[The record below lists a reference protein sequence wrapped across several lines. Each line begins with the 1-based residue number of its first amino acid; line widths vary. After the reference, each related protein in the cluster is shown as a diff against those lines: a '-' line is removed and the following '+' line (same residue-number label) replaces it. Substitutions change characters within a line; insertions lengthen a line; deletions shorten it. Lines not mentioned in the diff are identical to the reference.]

1 LTVLERESWSFG
13 SWELAASERESYPEV
28 DVQTLDRYVIRE
40 ILPPML
46 LSLLIFTFILEIPP
60 VMEYLEALV
69 AKGVPWG
76 TAARILVT
84 LLPQALGLTIPMAL
98 LVGLLIGL
106 GRMSG
111 DREAVALLACG
122 VSPYRL
128 LRPVLI
134 LAAVAGS
141 VHLYVMIQAIPNA
154 NQSYRQLVYDVV
166 SQQVENDVRPQVF
179 FENFP
184 NWVLYARD
192 IPPGGGWKDVLV
204 ADTTND
210 KAPKLFMAKHG
221 RLVLDRDK
229 QTVDLVLED
238 GTRYSSR
245 GENGKDVETYR
256 FREQLI
262 VKLDPKSVFPDFKL
276 MRGLGEMTIAGLN
289 AQAREKLA
297 SNFPVHQEMM
307 FIQQK
312 FSFPAACVV
321 FAIIGVALGL
331 TVARDGK
338 LAGFVV
344 GIAVIFVYYIV
355 LYLAESV
362 TKGFYSGP
370 HGASRTLL
378 VGQLSRWAPNLILL
392 PFGILALVWR
402 ARWAEGRLPF
412 RSMVK
417 LTNAVGTWWNRR
429 REHASGAPRASH
441 LPPRSRG
448 VVVVIRLPRLTWLAP
463 NILDRYIAGIYM
475 RAAGLSFAAL
485 LGLFYIGTFIDKT
498 DKVFKGQATTG
509 EVVQLLGFMTPQF
522 IYFVIPIAALLS
534 VLTTFGLLSRS
545 SELSVMKACGISL
558 YRIAAPLLM
567 LALVWSGILFGLEHQ
582 LMARANERAKALDTK
597 IRTGQ
602 PPRTSNALSR
612 NWVVGRDGA
621 IYHYTYFDPQKKALQ
636 ALTIYRPAKD
646 SWQLESQV
654 VAASASYAGGQ
665 WTGVKGWQQDFTGR
679 GRWAAF
685 PERTLAIEPPDYFE
699 TEQPIA
705 EMMTVPQLKRY
716 IDELSASGFNVVPLS
731 IELQKKLAFPFVT
744 VVMTLLA
751 IPFGMSAGKR
761 GTLYGIG
768 IGIVLALSYW
778 IVGGAFAA
786 VGKAGILSPIMAGWA
801 PNILASGVAAYLL
814 LTART

>member
-1 LTVLERESWSFG
+1 
-13 SWELAASERESYPEV
+13 
-28 DVQTLDRYVIRE
+28 
-40 ILPPML
+40 ML

-60 VMEYLEALV
+60 VMDYLEALI

-76 TAARILVT
+76 TALRILVT
-84 LLPQALGLTIPMAL
+84 LLPQALGLTIPMSL

-134 LAAVAGS
+134 LAALAGG

-184 NWVLYARD
+184 NWVLYVRD
-192 IPPGGGWKDVLV
+192 IPAAGGGWKDVLV
-204 ADTTND
+204 ADTTQRD
-210 KAPKLFMAKHG
+210 APKLFMAREG
-221 RLVLDRDK
+221 RLLLDRVK
-229 QTVDLVLED
+229 QTVDLVLVD

-245 GENGKDVETYR
+245 ANGTEVETYR

-262 VKLDPKSVFPDFKL
+262 VKLDPNTVFPSANL
-276 MRGLGEMTIAGLN
+276 MRGVNEMTIAGLQ
-289 AQAREKLA
+289 AQALAKLA
-297 SNFPVHQEMM
+297 DHQPAHQEMM
-307 FIQQK
+307 AIQQK
-312 FSFPAACVV
+312 FSFPVACLV
-321 FAIIGVALGL
+321 FAVIGVALGL

-344 GIAVIFVYYIV
+344 GIAVIFGYYIL

-362 TKGFYSGP
+362 TKGFYAGP
-370 HGASRTLL
+370 QGGSRTLL
-378 VGQLSRWAPNLILL
+378 VGQLARWAPNLILL
-392 PFGILALVWR
+392 PFGILALIWR

-412 RSMVK
+412 RSVVK
-417 LTNAVGTWWNRR
+417 LTNAAGAWLNRR
-429 REHASGAPRASH
+429 RGRAPAAPRGSH
-441 LPPRSRG
+441 LPARPKG
-448 VVVVIRLPRLTWLAP
+448 VVVVIRLPRLSWLAP
-463 NILDRYIAGIYM
+463 NILDRYIARIYM

-498 DKVFKGQATTG
+498 DKVFKGEATTG

-558 YRIAAPLLM
+558 YRIAAPLLV
-567 LALVWSGILFGLEHQ
+567 LSVVWSGILFGLEQ
-582 LMARANERAKALDTK
+582 QIMARANQRAGALDTK
-597 IRTGQ
+597 IRTGKA
-602 PPRTSNALSR
+602 PRTSNPLSR

-621 IYHYTYFDPQKKALQ
+621 IYYYTFFDAQQKAIQ
-636 ALTIYRPAKD
+636 GLTIYRPAKD
-646 SWQLESQV
+646 SWQLESQL
-654 VAASASYAGGQ
+654 VAASASYSGGQ

-679 GRWAAF
+679 GQWAAF
-685 PERTLAIEPPDYFE
+685 PQRTLPIEPPDYFE

-768 IGIVLALSYW
+768 IGIVLALTYW

-786 VGKAGILSPIMAGWA
+786 VGKAGILGPIMAGWA
-801 PNILASGVAAYLL
+801 PNILAAGVAAYLL

>member
-1 LTVLERESWSFG
+1 MK
-13 SWELAASERESYPEV
+13 
-28 DVQTLDRYVIRE
+28 TLDRYVIRE
-40 ILPPML
+40 IVPPML

-60 VMEYLEALV
+60 VMDYLEALV
-69 AKGVPWG
+69 AKGVPWS

-128 LRPVLI
+128 LQPVFM
-134 LAAVAGS
+134 LAAVAGIA
-141 VHLYVMIQAIPNA
+141 HLYVMIEAIPNA
-154 NQSYRQLVYDVV
+154 NQTYRQLVYDVV
-166 SQQVENDVRPQVF
+166 SQKVENDVRPQVF
-179 FENFP
+179 FDEFP

-192 IPPGGGWKDVLV
+192 IPQAGGGWKDVMV
-204 ADTTND
+204 ADTSQRD
-210 KAPKLFMAKHG
+210 SPKLFMARHG
-221 RLVLDRDK
+221 RLALDRVK
-229 QTVDLVLED
+229 QTVDLVLVD

-245 GENGKDVETYR
+245 GDNGKDVETYR
-256 FREQLI
+256 FREDLI
-262 VKLDPKSVFPDFKL
+262 VKLDPKTVFSDFKL
-276 MRGLGEMTIAGLN
+276 MRGVNEMTIAALQ
-289 AQAREKLA
+289 AQAQEKLGNNVTA
-297 SNFPVHQEMM
+297 HQEMM
-307 FIQQK
+307 AIQQK
-312 FSFPAACVV
+312 FSFPAACFV

-344 GIAVIFVYYIV
+344 GIAVIFGYYIL
-355 LYLAESV
+355 LYLAESG
-362 TKGFYSGP
+362 TKGFYAGP
-370 HGASRTLL
+370 DAASRPLV
-378 VGQLSRWAPNLILL
+378 VGQLARWAPNLILL
-392 PFGILALVWR
+392 PFGILALIWR

-412 RSMVK
+412 RSIVK
-417 LTNAVGTWWNRR
+417 LTNSAGTWLNRR
-429 REHASGAPRASH
+429 RDAAAAAPRAVH
-441 LPPRSRG
+441 LPARPRG
-448 VVVVIRLPRLTWLAP
+448 VVVVIRLPRLSWLAP
-463 NILDRYIAGIYM
+463 NILDRYIARIYM

-558 YRIAAPLLM
+558 YRIAAPLL
-567 LALVWSGILFGLEHQ
+567 LLSIVWSGILFGLEQ
-582 LMARANERAKALDTK
+582 QIMARANQRAGALDTK

-602 PPRTSNALSR
+602 APRISNPLNR

-621 IYHYTYFDPQKKALQ
+621 IYYYTYFDPQKKTIQ

-646 SWQLESQV
+646 SWQLESQT

-679 GRWAAF
+679 GRWSAF
-685 PERTLAIEPPDYFE
+685 PERTLPIEPPDYFE

-768 IGIVLALSYW
+768 IGIVLALTYW

-801 PNILASGVAAYLL
+801 PNILAAGIAAYLL